1 MNSFGQFFSQAI
13 SRRSLAIAAALVG
26 TVSLVIGAHAAL
38 NMRPLDAAKTTAA
51 AQAEGAANRSSRIAL
66 VIGNGHYP
74 DASTPLTQPVNDAR
88 ALTSALRHE
97 GFDVDVIED
106 ASHDDMTRA
115 IERLK
120 SKVRADSVVMLFFG
134 GYGIQVGRESYMI
147 PVDATIWK
155 EADVRR
161 NGVSVESVLAAV
173 KEFGACAKLVV
184 LDASRRNPY
193 ERRFRT
199 FSHGLAPIGVPD
211 NALILTSATP
221 GTVADDS
228 EGHHSVLVT
237 ELLNNL
243 NTRGADKASAAEAIF
258 NKTRVAISRASDGA
272 QVPSVSSSLL
282 EDVRFDPKAGS

>member
-1 MNSFGQFFSQAI
+1 MSFFGLGI

-26 TVSLVIGAHAAL
+26 TVSLAIGAHAAL
-38 NMRPLDAAKTTAA
+38 NNKRSVDATKAVAAEQVDDAAA
-51 AQAEGAANRSSRIAL
+51 RRPSRLAL

-74 DASTPLTQPVNDAR
+74 DANAPLTQPINDAR
-88 ALTSALRHE
+88 ALTGALRHE

-106 ASHDDMTRA
+106 ASHDEMVRA
-115 IERLK
+115 IARLK

-161 NGVSVESVLAAV
+161 DGVSVEAVLDAV

-199 FSHGLAPIGVPD
+199 FSHGLAPITVPD
-211 NALILTSATP
+211 NALILTSASP
-221 GTVADDS
+221 GAVADDS
-228 EGHHSVLVT
+228 TGANSVLVA
-237 ELLNNL
+237 ELLNHIN
-243 NTRGADKASAAEAIF
+243 DKADRPRAAETIF
-258 NKTRVAISRASDGA
+258 NQTRVAISRASDGA
-272 QVPSVSSSLL
+272 QVPSVSSSLM
-282 EDVRFDPKAGS
+282 EDVSFNVKAGG